1 MKYDYEKGYV
11 HIHTDETVKI
21 INDRNRGRG
30 RYKERWNI
38 CLRDGKL
45 TVVHGNITKKELE
58 KIKEE
63 IESQGNKLY

>member
-1 MKYDYEKGYV
+1 MKYDFGKGYV
-11 HIHTDETVKI
+11 HVHTDETVKI
-21 INDRNRGRG
+21 INDKNRGRG

-45 TVVHGNITKKELE
+45 TPVHENITKKELE